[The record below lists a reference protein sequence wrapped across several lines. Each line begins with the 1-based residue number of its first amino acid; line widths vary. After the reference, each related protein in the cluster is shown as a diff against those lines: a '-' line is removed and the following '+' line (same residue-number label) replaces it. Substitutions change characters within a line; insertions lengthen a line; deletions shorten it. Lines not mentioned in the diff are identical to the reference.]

1 MAQPDVPGAP
11 DLDEPLIV
19 VTADSHVGPRLKE
32 DLREY
37 CPQRYLEEYDE
48 FVREYEPHS
57 DPAALLTMLTNIEDV
72 PGGEAVVEKLRANA
86 ATAGHYDVRARLV
99 DMDRDGVAAEVVY
112 HGSQNGQCFPLINP
126 VGGTFNAM
134 IFSPVGSAHELE
146 LAAVGQRMYNRWL
159 ADQCSVEPERHAGL
173 AYLPMWD
180 IDAAVRELEWAT
192 SAGLRGVNF
201 PAPKMGIKPY
211 DDPAWERFWSLC
223 AESGM
228 ALSTHDG
235 AQIDDLSVHGRHTSL
250 VAQMDE
256 LPIRMLPRMIFSGMF
271 ERHPNLKFVL
281 TELQQPTSMWWVQTG
296 ERYDE
301 LWEANRGRL
310 GDQVPRKPSEYLR
323 ANVFLGLSLLHA
335 VPWETDIAV
344 QRGYTSNILWG
355 SDYPHQEGVY
365 RHPEDDEEETRTSLG
380 LRNAFSSAP
389 PEMARDMVGENA
401 VRVYQLDRGK
411 LADVARRI
419 GANTLRSLAKP
430 LDTVPEEWAAIARTH
445 VFPEYHRSP
454 A

>member
-1 MAQPDVPGAP
+1 MAQLDASGEL

-32 DLREY
+32 DLRDY
-37 CPQRYLEEYDE
+37 CPKRYLEEYDE
-48 FVREYEPHS
+48 FVRAYEPHS

-72 PGGEAVVEKLRANA
+72 PGGEAVVQKLRANA
-86 ATAGHYDVRARLV
+86 ETAGHYDVHARLV
-99 DMDRDGVAAEVVY
+99 DMNRDGVAAEVIY
-112 HGSQNGQCFPLINP
+112 HGSQNGQCFPFINP
-126 VGGTFNAM
+126 TGGTFNAL

-146 LAAVGQRMYNRWL
+146 LAAVGQRMYNQWL

-180 IDAAVRELEWAT
+180 IDAAVRELDWAY

-201 PAPKMGIKPY
+201 PAPKMGIRPY
-211 DDPAWERFWSLC
+211 DDPAWEGFWSLC
-223 AESGM
+223 GEYGM

-235 AQIDDLSVHGRHTSL
+235 AGIDDLSVHGRHTSL

-256 LPIRMLPRMIFSGMF
+256 LPRRMLPRMIFSGMF

-281 TELQQPTSMWWVQTG
+281 TELQQPTSKWWAATG

-310 GDQVPRKPSEYLR
+310 GDQVPRKPSDYMR
-323 ANVFLGLSLLHA
+323 SHVFLGLSLLHA
-335 VPWETDIAV
+335 VPWETDSAV
-344 QRGYTSNILWG
+344 RQGYAANVLWG

-365 RHPEDDEEETRTSLG
+365 RHPEDGEEETRTSLG
-380 LRNAFSSAP
+380 LRNAFSAAP
-389 PEMARDMVGENA
+389 PEMARAMVGENA
-401 VRVYQLDRGK
+401 VRVYQLDRGN
-411 LADVARRI
+411 LAAVARHI

-430 LDTVPEEWAAIARTH
+430 LDVVPAEWAAIARTH
-445 VFPEYHRSP
+445 VFPEYHHSP